1 MDSLNKRQY
10 EIIPTHDEADSLL
23 KDRLPIAQAYK
34 KTYSEVEPQAHK
46 DEYNSF
52 VNGTDE
58 CTR

>member
-46 DEYNSF
+46 DE
-52 VNGTDE
+52 
-58 CTR
+58 